1 MHACV
6 RAHTYTHMCVHIH
19 AHAHFN
25 EMRLYTQYTVQ
36 PFPKCMNNFRDIP
49 ILATTIKEWLS
60 YLAYVVK
67 SITSE
72 SCMQGTSNNIKMSS
86 STLK

>member
-6 RAHTYTHMCVHIH
+6 RAHTHTHMCVHIH

-25 EMRLYTQYTVQ
+25 EMLLYARIQYT
-36 PFPKCMNNFRDIP
+36 PFQNASTTCRDIP

-60 YLAYVVK
+60 YLAYAVK

-72 SCMQGTSNNIKMSS
+72 SCMQGTSNNTKMSS